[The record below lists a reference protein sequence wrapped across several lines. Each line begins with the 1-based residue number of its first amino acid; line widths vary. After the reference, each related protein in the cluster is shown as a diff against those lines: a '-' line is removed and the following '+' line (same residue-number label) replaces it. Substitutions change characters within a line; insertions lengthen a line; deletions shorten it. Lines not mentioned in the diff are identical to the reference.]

1 MRKRLYAVVV
11 IMIIVCCACATAWAG
26 KAGEIKDDVY
36 TDIVFNFSFKIP
48 TGWSASIKDAKSAL
62 RISMNQKSYPVP
74 EQFKAHP
81 DYAQIPTITVLAD
94 TTSLTV
100 DQFLDNLLDGK
111 TKSKQKDF
119 FLRNLALISRP
130 HEVLKRSDATVAG
143 AKAIQLDVRQQYSL
157 EVAKPP
163 DPDDDQAAGSDR
175 ADVVNDFKAGII
187 FVTVRDGKVLA
198 IHGICEYKLSAQYK
212 DSFGALFN
220 SLMLK

>member
-1 MRKRLYAVVV
+1 MRKRLHALVA
-11 IMIIVCCACATAWAG
+11 IMVIVCFAYGTAWAG
-26 KAGEIKDDVY
+26 KAGGIKDDVY
-36 TDIVFNFSFKIP
+36 TDSGFNFSFKIP
-48 TGWSASIKDAKSAL
+48 AGWSASIKDAKSAL

-111 TKSKQKDF
+111 AKSKQKDF
-119 FLRNLALISRP
+119 FLRNLALISKP

-157 EVAKPP
+157 EVAKPM
-163 DPDDDQAAGSDR
+163 DPDDEAAGTDR

-187 FVTVRDGKVLA
+187 FVTVRDGKVLV

-212 DSFGALFN
+212 DSFGVLFN
-220 SLMLK
+220 SLALK